1 VLVEDESLK
10 LLSPPPGERLMG
22 WLHEFY
28 GKDVEVKER
37 IVLRHRD
44 LSLVERL
51 QVRDALPESLI
62 YKVVLPPWDVEQDL
76 HERILIPSISNSARL
91 FLSGTCGPMTA
102 LFMEDLG
109 TQSLVGGTDPKTAH
123 LIGTELA
130 KMHRA
135 YEYRTEELSPL
146 GILRTLR
153 PGKYFQL
160 VENLLS
166 SVSEW
171 QLCDEKEQSRLRTLG
186 RLLDEQLS
194 SERPSLVHGDLYA
207 ENIILRGGRFYIID
221 WSWFTM
227 IGIPI
232 LDLATLVCDHFKN
245 GEDKQWQQVAL
256 ESYLDEAGR
265 DGAEVKR
272 LLPFAYTLSRL
283 LFLDWLVE
291 RRSRGIMGTTKGPV
305 DGVIQS
311 LIRELVQRTDSLE
324 NNN

>member
-1 VLVEDESLK
+1 MEDESLK
-10 LLSPPPGERLMG
+10 LLEPPPLERLMG

-28 GKDVEVKER
+28 GKDVEVSER
-37 IVLRHRD
+37 ILLRHRD

-51 QVRDALPESLI
+51 HMRDALPESLI

-109 TQSLVGGTDPKTAH
+109 TQSLVGGTDHRTAN

-135 YEYRTEELSPL
+135 YEYRTDELSPL

-153 PGKYFQL
+153 PGEYSRL
-160 VENLLS
+160 VETLLE
-166 SVSEW
+166 SVAKW
-171 QLCDEKEQSRLRTLG
+171 QLCNEDEQHELRTLG
-186 RLLDEQLS
+186 SVLDEQLA
-194 SERPSLVHGDLYA
+194 SERLSLVHGDLYA
-207 ENIILRGGRFYIID
+207 ENIILRGGKFYIID

-227 IGIPI
+227 IGVPI
-232 LDLATLVCDHFKN
+232 VDLSTLVSDHFKN
-245 GEDKQWQQVAL
+245 GEDRQWQQVAL
-256 ESYLDEAGR
+256 EAYLDESGR
-265 DGAEVKR
+265 NGDEVKR

-305 DGVIQS
+305 DGVIQT
-311 LIRELVQRTDSLE
+311 LIQELIQRAGTLA
-324 NNN
+324 NNNN

>member
-1 VLVEDESLK
+1 MENESLK
-10 LLSPPPGERLMG
+10 LLDPPSQERLSG

-28 GKDVEVKER
+28 GKNVEVER
-37 IVLRHRD
+37 RVLLRHRD

-51 QVRDALPESLI
+51 HIADALPESLI

-91 FLSGTCGPMTA
+91 FLSGTCGQMTA

-109 TQSLVGGTDPKTAH
+109 TESLMGGTDHKTAI

-135 YEYRTEELSPL
+135 YEYRIEELEPL

-153 PGKYFQL
+153 PGQYLQVADNL
-160 VENLLS
+160 VQSIEQ
-166 SVSEW
+166 W
-171 QLCDEKEQSRLRTLG
+171 QLSTPAERQQLQTLG
-186 RLLDEQLS
+186 RLLDDELS
-194 SERPSLVHGDLYA
+194 SERLSLVHGDLYA

-227 IGIPI
+227 IGVPL
-232 LDLATLVCDHFKN
+232 LDLSTLVSDHFKN
-245 GEDKQWQQVAL
+245 GEDRQWQQVAL
-256 ESYLDEAGR
+256 ETYCDEAGR
-265 DGAEVKR
+265 DIEKVRA
-272 LLPFAYTLSRL
+272 LLPAAYTLSRL

-291 RRSRGIMGTTKGPV
+291 RRNRGIMGTTVGPV
-305 DGVIQS
+305 DGVIETLVTELFERTAK
-311 LIRELVQRTDSLE
+311 LI
-324 NNN
+324 